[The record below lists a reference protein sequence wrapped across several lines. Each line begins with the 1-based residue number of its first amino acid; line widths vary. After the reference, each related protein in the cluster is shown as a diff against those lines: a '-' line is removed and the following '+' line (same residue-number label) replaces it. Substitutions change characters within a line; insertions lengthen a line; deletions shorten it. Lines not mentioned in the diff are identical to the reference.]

1 MISLVVGESSFPVS
15 TPRGCTAVMRVFE
28 ADYVIY
34 VDEVTGLVSIEAYR
48 GIWLIAAV
56 VEISA
61 IVAARIGNS
70 GIGQQGYG

>member
-1 MISLVVGESSFPVS
+1 MV
-15 TPRGCTAVMRVFE
+15 
-28 ADYVIY
+28 Y
-34 VDEVTGLVSIEAYR
+34 VDEVTGLVGIEAYR